1 MPAFLEAGP
10 LKARRTD
17 PRSVPLDDTMW
28 IASIS
33 SAEGMARVSHR
44 FRLLRGRFSSSR
56 VARNRRLPQGLDE

>member
-1 MPAFLEAGP
+1 VLMPAFLQAGP

-17 PRSVPLDDTMW
+17 PGQCWITQW

-44 FRLLRGRFSSSR
+44 FNCYADAFHR
-56 VARNRRLPQGLDE
+56 VASHVIGGCRNGLDE